1 MPEKID
7 TIVPQQLVSKKL
19 AKPKNIS
26 ISLKKVSVN
35 MLSEGP

>member
-1 MPEKID
+1 MPEWID

-26 ISLKKVSVN
+26 ISLKVSVN